1 MRIALTGATGTVGGQ
16 VARLLAPRY
25 DLSCL
30 TRSPERAAA
39 RLPGPGLA
47 VEADLD
53 DISSLTRALAGA
65 DALLAVTFDPL
76 RDAHDEHLLTAARRA
91 GVRHVVKVSAL
102 AVADP
107 GAQDAITRWQRACEE
122 RARASGLSW
131 TLLRPRAF
139 MSNCL
144 DWTRS
149 VREEGVIRTLHGSSA
164 NSCVD
169 PRDVAAAAARALTS
183 PACAGRAYALTG
195 PAPLSARQQAAQLAE
210 VLGRPVR
217 HAELT
222 EAEALARWRARYP
235 DALAAALLES
245 ADRQARGAKSAVDH
259 GVREAIGR
267 EPGTFR
273 AWARRHGAAFRT
285 EEEAEAEAAAE
296 PVEKAAEKPPAVP
309 VEAQTSA

>member
-25 DLSCL
+25 DLRCL
-30 TRSPERAAA
+30 TRSPERAA
-39 RLPGPGLA
+39 RLLGPHLA

-53 DISSLTRALAGA
+53 DTASLSRALDGA

-76 RDAHDEHLLTAARRA
+76 RDVHDEHLLTAARRA

-102 AVADP
+102 AVTDP
-107 GAQDAITRWQRACEE
+107 RAQDTITRWQRACEE
-122 RARASGLSW
+122 RVRASGLSW
-131 TLLRPRAF
+131 TLLRPRSF

-144 DWTRS
+144 GWTRS
-149 VREEGVIRTLHGSSA
+149 VREEGVVRTLHGSSA

-169 PRDVAAAAARALTS
+169 PRDVAGAAARALTS
-183 PACAGRAYALTG
+183 PECAGRAYALTG
-195 PAPLSARQQAAQLAE
+195 PAPLTARQQAAQLGE

-217 HAELT
+217 HEELT
-222 EAEALARWRARYP
+222 EAEALAAWRARYP

-245 ADRQARGAKSAVDH
+245 ADRQARGAKSAVEH
-259 GVREAIGR
+259 GVREATGQ

-273 AWARRHGAAFRT
+273 AWARRHGAAFR
-285 EEEAEAEAAAE
+285 AQEAAEE
-296 PVEKAAEKPPAVP
+296 PVEERPPA
-309 VEAQTSA
+309 

>member
-1 MRIALTGATGTVGGQ
+1 MRIALTGATGTVGSR
-16 VARLLAPRY
+16 VARLLAPQY
-25 DLSCL
+25 DLRCL
-30 TRSPERAAA
+30 TRSPERAVA
-39 RLPGPGLA
+39 RLPVPGAA

-53 DISSLTRALAGA
+53 DTSSLTRALAGA

-76 RDAHDEHLLTAARRA
+76 RDTHDEHLLTAARRA

-102 AVADP
+102 AVTDP
-107 GAQDAITRWQRACEE
+107 QAQDAITRWQRACEE
-122 RARASGLSW
+122 RVRASGMSW

-149 VREEGVIRTLHGSSA
+149 VRAEGVVRTLHGASA

-169 PRDVAAAAARALTS
+169 PRDVAEAAALALTS
-183 PACAGRAYALTG
+183 AECAGRAYALTG
-195 PAPLSARQQAAQLAE
+195 PAALSARQQAAQLGE

-217 HAELT
+217 HEELT
-222 EAEALARWRARYP
+222 EAQALAVWRSRYP

-259 GVREAIGR
+259 GVREATGR

-273 AWARRHGAAFRT
+273 AWARRHRSAFR
-285 EEEAEAEAAAE
+285 AAE
-296 PVEKAAEKPPAVP
+296 PVEAAGEEPVREAGEAA
-309 VEAQTSA
+309 VEAQPPA